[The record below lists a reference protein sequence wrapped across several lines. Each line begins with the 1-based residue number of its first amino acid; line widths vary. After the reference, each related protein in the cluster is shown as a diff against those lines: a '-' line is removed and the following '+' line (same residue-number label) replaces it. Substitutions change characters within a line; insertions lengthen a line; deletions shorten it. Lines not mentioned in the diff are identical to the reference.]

1 MGFLTSV
8 FTFKRDFQ
16 NVFTNEKV
24 KEFFKIARDLIIKY
38 RDFKELSGEE
48 KKKRVD
54 EFLTNWLFENV
65 ATKTDNA
72 IICWLLGIL
81 IYNVPTITQFI
92 YDFLKENIEG
102 ITKA

>member
-1 MGFLTSV
+1 MAFFTSI

-48 KKKRVD
+48 KKKRV
-54 EFLTNWLFENV
+54 EE
-65 ATKTDNA
+65 K
-72 IICWLLGIL
+72 
-81 IYNVPTITQFI
+81 
-92 YDFLKENIEG
+92 DFR
-102 ITKA
+102 ARY

>member
-8 FTFKRDFQ
+8 FTFKKDFQ
-16 NVFTNEKV
+16 TVFTNEKV

-65 ATKTDNA
+65 VSKTDNA

-81 IYNVPTITQFI
+81 IYNVPTITQFV
-92 YDFLKENIEG
+92 YDFLKDNIEG